1 MEQFETHNIETRFGT
16 FTIEYGELDTA
27 PTYLPEYMVEIKFN
41 DTYLGHTIITGDP
54 RDMDKKALATI
65 FSVNQKER
73 TNAVVEL
80 S

>member
-27 PTYLPEYMVEIKFN
+27 PTYLPEYMVEINFN

-54 RDMDKKALATI
+54 RDMDKKALATM
-65 FSVNQKER
+65 FSGLSQER
-73 TNAVVEL
+73 TSKFVEL

>member
-1 MEQFETHNIETRFGT
+1 MMEQFKTHEIKTRFGT

-41 DTYLGHTIITGDP
+41 GTYLGHTIITGDP
-54 RDMDKKALATI
+54 RDLDKRAIATI
-65 FSVNQKER
+65 FNTTQQR
-73 TNAVVEL
+73 DNAIVEL

>member
-1 MEQFETHNIETRFGT
+1 
-16 FTIEYGELDTA
+16 
-27 PTYLPEYMVEIKFN
+27 MVEIKFN